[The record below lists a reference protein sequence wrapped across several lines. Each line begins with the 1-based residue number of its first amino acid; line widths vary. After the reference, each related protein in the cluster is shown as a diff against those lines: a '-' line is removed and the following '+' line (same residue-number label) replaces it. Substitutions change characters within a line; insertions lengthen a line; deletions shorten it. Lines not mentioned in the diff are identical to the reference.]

1 MGFSRGRGQ
10 RNYRISMIFD
20 SPSSI
25 QLWRPI
31 NDGVMGG
38 VSSSVFRFDPQG
50 FAVFE
55 GQVSLAFGGGFA
67 SVRAMTPEFARSNFE
82 GFSLEVWGDGKRY
95 KLNLFTDQSFD
106 GVAYQTEF
114 LPPTGEWATLALPK
128 ESFVASFRGRP
139 VAHAPALDGSRIQQ
153 VGLMI
158 AGKQAGPFCLKIRKI
173 LAK

>member
-1 MGFSRGRGQ
+1 MRFSRGGGQ
-10 RNYRISMIFD
+10 LRQRRSMIFD
-20 SPSSI
+20 SPASI
-25 QLWRPI
+25 RQWRPI

-38 VSSSVFRFDPQG
+38 VSSSAFRFDPQG

-67 SVRAMTPEFARSNFE
+67 SVRAVTPDFARANFE
-82 GFSLEVWGDGKRY
+82 GISLQAWGDGKRY

-114 LPPTGEWATLALPK
+114 LPPAGDWATVFLPK

-139 VAHAPALDGSRIQQ
+139 VAQAPALDGSRIAQ

-158 AGKQAGPFCLKIRKI
+158 ASKQAGPFCLKLRRI
-173 LAK
+173 LAT

>member
-1 MGFSRGRGQ
+1 
-10 RNYRISMIFD
+10 MIFD
-20 SPSSI
+20 SPASI

-38 VSSSVFRFDPQG
+38 VSSSAFRFDPQG

-67 SVRAMTPEFARSNFE
+67 SVRAVTPEFATPD
-82 GFSLEVWGDGKRY
+82 FSGVEMQAQGDGKRY

-114 LPPTGEWATLALPK
+114 LPPMGEWATVFLPK

-139 VAHAPALDGSRIQQ
+139 VAQAPALDGSRIQQ

-158 AGKQAGPFCLKIRKI
+158 AGKQAGPFCLRLKWIATSPQGGDSR
-173 LAK
+173 